1 MFTITNS
8 DNSNTVV
15 ESVTIIQKSVHSEAI
30 ENMNI
35 GILGTGATGLTIGTK
50 LVELGHGVMVGSR
63 DEANPDAVLWA
74 KNAGRNALYGTF
86 MNAAEFGEII
96 FNCTL
101 GAASLAA
108 LRMAGER
115 NLRGKILI
123 DTSNPIDR
131 STDTWRLTVCNT
143 DSLGEQI
150 QREFPDVR
158 VVKTLNTVN
167 ANVMVDPNKLIEKTD
182 AFVSGND
189 IEAKSTVVRILKEWF
204 GWREVI
210 DLGDITTARSVEM
223 YVLLWHDMR
232 KAISSQRFNIKL
244 VTA

>member
-1 MFTITNS
+1 M
-8 DNSNTVV
+8 
-15 ESVTIIQKSVHSEAI
+15 K
-30 ENMNI
+30 I
-35 GILGTGATGLTIGTK
+35 GVLGTGVTGQTIGSK
-50 LVELGHGVMVGSR
+50 LVQLGHDVMLGSR
-63 DEANPDAVLWA
+63 DEANPAAVAWA
-74 KNAGRNALYGTF
+74 KDAGHNALYGTF

-101 GAASLAA
+101 GTASLAA
-108 LRMAGER
+108 LHLAGER
-115 NLRGKILI
+115 NLRGKVLI

-131 STDTWRLTVCNT
+131 STGIWRLTVCNT

-150 QREFPDVR
+150 QREFPGAK

-167 ANVMVDPNKLIEKTD
+167 ANVMVNPDKLIENK
-182 AFVSGND
+182 A
-189 IEAKSTVVRILKEWF
+189 TVVRILKEWF

-210 DLGDITTARSVEM
+210 DLGDLVTARSVEM

-232 KAISSQRFNIKL
+232 NAISSQRFNIKL

>member
-1 MFTITNS
+1 M
-8 DNSNTVV
+8 
-15 ESVTIIQKSVHSEAI
+15 K
-30 ENMNI
+30 I
-35 GILGTGATGLTIGTK
+35 GVLGTGATGITIATK
-50 LVELGHGVMVGSR
+50 LVDLGHDVMIGSR
-63 DEANPDAVLWA
+63 DEANPKAVAWA
-74 KNAGRNALYGTF
+74 KDEGHNALYGSF

-101 GAASLAA
+101 GTASLAA
-108 LRMAGER
+108 LQMAGDR
-115 NLRGKILI
+115 NLKGKILI

-131 STDTWRLTVCNT
+131 TTDMWRLTVCNT

-150 QREFPDVR
+150 QREFPATK

-182 AFVSGND
+182 AFVCGND

-210 DLGDITTARSVEM
+210 DLGDITSSRSVEM

>member
-1 MFTITNS
+1 M
-8 DNSNTVV
+8 
-15 ESVTIIQKSVHSEAI
+15 K
-30 ENMNI
+30 I
-35 GILGTGATGLTIGTK
+35 GVLGTGATGITIATK
-50 LVELGHGVMVGSR
+50 LVDLGHDVMIGSR
-63 DEANPDAVLWA
+63 DEANPKAVAWA
-74 KNAGRNALYGTF
+74 KDEGHNALYGSF

-101 GAASLAA
+101 GTASLAA
-108 LRMAGER
+108 LHMAGDR
-115 NLRGKILI
+115 NLNGKILI

-131 STDTWRLTVCNT
+131 TTDMWRLTVCNT

-150 QREFPDVR
+150 QREFPAAK

-182 AFVSGND
+182 AFVCGND

-210 DLGDITTARSVEM
+210 DLGDITSSRSVEM